1 MLRPFHIHQPQTV
14 EAASHL
20 LREHGSEA
28 AAYAGGT
35 ELLLVMK
42 EGLARF
48 RHLVDLKTI
57 PGLNQIELQENTLVI
72 GALTT
77 HRQLERS
84 AVVREHVPALAELE
98 GGLANTRVRAA
109 GTLGGNLC
117 FAEPHSDPATF
128 LLAWGA
134 SLVLTSAGGQREVPI
149 EDFFQDVLQTAREP
163 DEILTAVRLPLKSG
177 AVRGS
182 HQRFRLQERPT
193 ATVAA
198 VLELHDGVIA
208 DARLALGGVS
218 PVPRR
223 ASEAEAA
230 LRGQRPG
237 EAAFQ
242 SAAQAAG
249 RAADAVDD
257 LYGSA
262 EYKRHLVSVLAGRA
276 LADAASRGPAA

>member
-1 MLRPFHIHQPQTV
+1 
-14 EAASHL
+14 
-20 LREHGSEA
+20 
-28 AAYAGGT
+28 
-35 ELLLVMK
+35 
-42 EGLARF
+42 
-48 RHLVDLKTI
+48 
-57 PGLNQIELQENTLVI
+57 
-72 GALTT
+72 
-77 HRQLERS
+77 
-84 AVVREHVPALAELE
+84 
-98 GGLANTRVRAA
+98 
-109 GTLGGNLC
+109 
-117 FAEPHSDPATF
+117 
-128 LLAWGA
+128 
-134 SLVLTSAGGQREVPI
+134 
-149 EDFFQDVLQTAREP
+149 
-163 DEILTAVRLPLKSG
+163 
-177 AVRGS
+177 
-182 HQRFRLQERPT
+182 
-193 ATVAA
+193 